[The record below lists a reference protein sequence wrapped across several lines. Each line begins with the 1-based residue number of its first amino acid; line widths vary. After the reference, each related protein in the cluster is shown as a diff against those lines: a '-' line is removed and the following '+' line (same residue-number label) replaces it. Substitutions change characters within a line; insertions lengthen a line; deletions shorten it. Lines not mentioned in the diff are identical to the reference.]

1 MDNQVTNPEKLE
13 KTITDAFSALKGL
26 KTEKNIVTANTLT
39 KYSDQIQQTLNSF
52 LFSRGVVSQKQLDE
66 LDEQIREAKK
76 KTLEAQSKNT
86 FVKYGM
92 IISIAF
98 VGFGALWLITKNKT
112 Q

>member
-1 MDNQVTNPEKLE
+1 MQSQVISPEKLE
-13 KTITDAFSALKGL
+13 KTITDAFSTLKGL
-26 KTEKNIVTANTLT
+26 QTERNIVTANTLT